1 MADSSASKGGA
12 TVWLQAARLRTLPL
26 AASGILGGSV
36 LGYLTHFTTRRIAAP
51 AYTEHLPWILGL
63 LLLTAFLLQILS
75 NFANDYGDFSKGTDN
90 TDRLG
95 PERTLQAGSLTP
107 KAMLRAM
114 ILTGILA
121 FITGVS
127 ALYLRFE
134 TVLFTP
140 TVGIFVGLGLLGIW
154 AAVKYTVGKN
164 AFGYRGLGDAFV
176 FLFFGPV
183 AVVGMYYVVADFVS
197 IEAWLGALTF
207 GLLAVAVLNLNNMRD
222 IDNDRNSGKNTL
234 VVSMGLDIARTY
246 HITLILLAWGGIIAL
261 YLLHPQ
267 FRRIHLLWFL
277 PGILFVPHIKKVL
290 SEPTPAALD
299 PELKKVALGTLL
311 LAVCMLV
318 SSFWWTPAW

>member
-1 MADSSASKGGA
+1 M
-12 TVWLQAARLRTLPL
+12 
-26 AASGILGGSV
+26 
-36 LGYLTHFTTRRIAAP
+36 
-51 AYTEHLPWILGL
+51 
-63 LLLTAFLLQILS
+63 
-75 NFANDYGDFSKGTDN
+75 
-90 TDRLG
+90 G
-95 PERTLQAGSLTP
+95 PERTLQDGIWP
-107 KAMLRAM
+107 KAMLRPV
-114 ILTGILA
+114 LTGILA
-121 FITGVS
+121 FVTGVS
-127 ALYLRFE
+127 ALYMRFE

-234 VVSMGLDIARTY
+234 VVSMGLDNARTY

-277 PGILFVPHIKKVL
+277 PDFIRTAHQKSAERTRQRLTRNLKRWL
-290 SEPTPAALD
+290 WEP
-299 PELKKVALGTLL
+299 
-311 LAVCMLV
+311 C
-318 SSFWWTPAW
+318 FWPFACW